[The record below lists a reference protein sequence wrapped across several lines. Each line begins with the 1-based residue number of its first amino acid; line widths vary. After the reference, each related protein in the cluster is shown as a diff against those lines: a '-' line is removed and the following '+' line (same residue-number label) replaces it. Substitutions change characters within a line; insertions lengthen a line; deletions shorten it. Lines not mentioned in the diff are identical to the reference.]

1 MNRKRTGKWITGKIR
16 RRIPALVVMTV
27 SHMGSALLG
36 VAFALMCKNMIDYAL
51 AQDQQSFLQAC
62 LLQGAIIAG
71 MLLCTVLYRHLHGR
85 LAADIDRDLKRDL
98 FSRLLAGDYAS
109 VAGYHTG
116 DLMNRLGQDVR
127 TVHEGILGVLPN
139 AAAMVTKLVA
149 AIAVLAV
156 LEPLFTV
163 IVIAVGILLLAV
175 SGLLRPKIK
184 AIHKKVS
191 EEEGRVTGFFQ
202 ETLEKLLMV
211 QALDVAPQ
219 IEERAEGLLEGRYR
233 AQIRRK
239 NLSLLTNTAVN
250 FFVNIAGFAALIW
263 CAFGLFAGTLSV
275 GGLTAVTQ
283 LVSQL
288 QRPFI
293 GMSGIFPQYTAMLA
307 CAERLMELEEI
318 EPEPEPVTVLP
329 ALEDMAVVG
338 AERLSFHYDR
348 DTVFHEAAF
357 TMPAKGFAVVT
368 GSSGI
373 GKSTLLKLMLGI
385 IHPQQGNLYIESG
398 DARIMLGR
406 TTRRLFA
413 YVPQGNLL
421 LSGTLRENLTL
432 VKPDAS
438 DEEIAQAVY
447 VSAMDEYLPLLPQGL
462 DTVVGEN
469 AAGLSEGQ
477 SQRLAIARAVL
488 GGAPILLLDECTS
501 ALDEATEQTVLHRL
515 RELPGR
521 MCIAVTHRPAAREI
535 ADRAL
540 TVTDGRIEIATRGNN
555 SLDSR
560 INL

>member
-1 MNRKRTGKWITGKIR
+1 MNGKQTGKWIMGKIR
-16 RRIPALVVMTV
+16 KRIPALAVMTV
-27 SHMGSALLG
+27 SHVGSALLG
-36 VAFALMCKNMIDYAL
+36 VAFALLCKNMIDFAL
-51 AQDQQSFLQAC
+51 AKDADKFLQAC
-62 LLQGAIIAG
+62 LVQGLVIAG
-71 MLLCTVLYRHLHGR
+71 MLVCTVLYRHLHGR
-85 LAADIDRDLKRDL
+85 LAADIDRDLKKDL
-98 FSRLLAGDYAS
+98 FARLLTGDYATVS
-109 VAGYHTG
+109 RYHTG

-127 TVHEGILGVLPN
+127 AVHEGILGVVPN
-139 AAAMVTKLVA
+139 AAAMAAKLVA

-156 LEPLFTV
+156 LEPIFTV
-163 IVIAVGILLLAV
+163 IVCAVGVLLLV
-175 SGLLRPKIK
+175 LTGVLRPKIK
-184 AIHKKVS
+184 AIHKQVS
-191 EEEGRVTGFFQ
+191 EQEGKVTGFLQ

-211 QALDVAPQ
+211 QALDVAGQ
-219 IEERAEGLLEGRYR
+219 IQERADALLAGRYR
-233 AQIRRK
+233 AQMKRK
-239 NLSLLTNTAVN
+239 NVSLLTNTAVN

-293 GMSGIFPQYTAMLA
+293 GMSGIYPQYTAMLA

-318 EPEPEPVTVLP
+318 EGEAEPMAKLP
-329 ALEDMAVVG
+329 SGIASIG
-338 AERLSFHYDR
+338 AQELSFRYDR
-348 DTVFHEAAF
+348 DAVFDKTSF
-357 TMPAKGFAVVT
+357 TMPTQGFAVVM

-385 IHPQQGNLYIESG
+385 LHPHAGNLYVDG
-398 DARIMLGR
+398 ADGRTVLGR
-406 TTRRLFA
+406 ETRRLFA

-432 VKPDAS
+432 VRPDAT
-438 DEEIAQAVY
+438 DDEIAQAIY
-447 VSAMDEYLPLLPQGL
+447 VSAMDEYLPALPQGL

-501 ALDEATEQTVLHRL
+501 ALDEMTEKTVLERL
-515 RELPGR
+515 RNLEGR
-521 MCIAVTHRPAAREI
+521 TCIAVTHRPAAREI

-540 TVTDGRIEIATRGNN
+540 MMADGRIAIVQTEK
-555 SLDSR
+555 
-560 INL
+560 